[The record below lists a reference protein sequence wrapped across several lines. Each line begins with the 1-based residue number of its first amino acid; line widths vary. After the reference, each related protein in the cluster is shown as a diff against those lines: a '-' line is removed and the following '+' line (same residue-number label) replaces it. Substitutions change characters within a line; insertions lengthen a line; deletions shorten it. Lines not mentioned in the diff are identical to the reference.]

1 LDTPLLLA
9 DDPVQ
14 GGYKACGAVYE
25 FKDEGGH
32 GGYLQWND
40 VAQ

>member
-1 LDTPLLLA
+1 MLVVLLT
-9 DDPVQ
+9 
-14 GGYKACGAVYE
+14 ACGAVYE